1 MVGGKTT
8 GTATSSLIVVY
19 WFNVCLPQAISLRTG
34 NRGEVPASYLSRK
47 ASSVCVLGAV
57 PDVTRQGSLQASADD
72 RDPMEE
78 RLRVYS
84 W

>member
-8 GTATSSLIVVY
+8 VFAAPLYVGALVNICFS
-19 WFNVCLPQAISLRTG
+19 QAISLRTG
-34 NRGEVPASYLSRK
+34 NRGEVPASFLARK
-47 ASSVCVLGAV
+47 ASPVCVFGAL
-57 PDVTRQGSLQASADD
+57 PDVTSQGSLQVLMDD

>member
-1 MVGGKTT
+1 MVGGKITVS
-8 GTATSSLIVVY
+8 ATPLYVGALV
-19 WFNVCLPQAISLRTG
+19 NVCFSQAISLRTG
-34 NRGEVPASYLSRK
+34 NRGEVPASFLSRK
-47 ASSVCVLGAV
+47 ASPVCVFGAV
-57 PDVTRQGSLQASADD
+57 PDVTNQGSLQVSMDD

>member
-1 MVGGKTT
+1 VVGGKTT
-8 GTATSSLIVVY
+8 GTATSSLYVVY
-19 WFNVCLPQAISLRTG
+19 WLNVCLRQAISLRTG

-47 ASSVCVLGAV
+47 ASPVCVFGAV
-57 PDVTRQGSLQASADD
+57 PDVTNQGSLQALADD